1 MYLKKLALSS
11 ALSVA
16 LLSLAH
22 AAPPFV
28 VRDIRVEGNQ
38 RIEVGT
44 VYSYLPLKIGDTYT
58 EERGAAAIR
67 SLFASG
73 FFRDVRLEVEGDV
86 LVVLVEER
94 PAIAALNFSGAK
106 EFEADKLKS
115 SLRDV
120 GIAESRIFDR
130 ALLERAEQE
139 LKRLYLSR
147 GLYGVEIT
155 STVTPVER
163 NRVAVDFTI
172 DEGDAA
178 KIREIRIVG
187 NQAFSDRELLKQLQ
201 LTTPGWFTRLTKR
214 DQYSRQKLSADIETL
229 RSFYLDRGYLEFKV
243 ESTQVA
249 ISTDRRDIFITM
261 VVSEGQKFTVSDIIL
276 SGEVFGRQDE
286 LMALVSLKK
295 GQIFNGT
302 KLNESTK
309 AISERMG
316 NYGYA
321 FAEANAIPE
330 IDREK
335 STVAFNILVDPGRR
349 AYVRRINIVGNERT
363 KDEVI
368 RREFRQLEGAFFDGE
383 KVRRSRDRVD
393 RLGYFEEV
401 NIETPN
407 VPGAPDLVD
416 VNLAVK
422 EKPTGN
428 LSLGAGFSSSDR
440 LILTAGFAQDNIFGT
455 GNRFA
460 LQINT
465 SSSDRTLSISQTN
478 PYFTI
483 DGVSQS
489 FDIYTRTF
497 KPNELDLGQYTL
509 KSTGAGLGFG
519 IPIDDFASFQAGL
532 AYENTRIETTPNSP
546 QRYLD
551 YVRNNGSSSSALTAT
566 LGWVRDD
573 RNSALAPT
581 KGTLKK
587 VTFDVTV
594 PVLDLRYYRLGAQYQ
609 KYLPMTD
616 AFTLAFNGQFD
627 WGRGFSGK
635 KYPLFK
641 NYYAGGIGSV
651 RGYES
656 GSLSQDRDPK
666 DNTPLGGASRLIG
679 NVELIFPFPG
689 VDSRAVRMYTFLDA
703 GNTFPEGK
711 TPDFADLRYSTGI
724 GVSWLSP
731 LGPLRFSYGRPLN
744 AKPNDRKQSLQFQ
757 IGTSF

>member
-44 VYSYLPLKIGDTYT
+44 VYSYLPVKIGDTYT

-519 IPIDDFASFQAGL
+519 IPIDDFASFRAGM
-532 AYENTRIETTPNSP
+532 AYENTEISTTNNSP

-594 PVLDLRYYRLGAQYQ
+594 PVLDLRYYRLGTQYQ
-609 KYLPMTD
+609 KYLPMSD

-666 DNTPLGGASRLIG
+666 D
-679 NVELIFPFPG
+679 
-689 VDSRAVRMYTFLDA
+689 
-703 GNTFPEGK
+703 
-711 TPDFADLRYSTGI
+711 
-724 GVSWLSP
+724 
-731 LGPLRFSYGRPLN
+731 
-744 AKPNDRKQSLQFQ
+744 
-757 IGTSF
+757 

>member
-44 VYSYLPLKIGDTYT
+44 VYSYLPVKIGDTYT

-594 PVLDLRYYRLGAQYQ
+594 PVLDLRYYRLGTQYQ
-609 KYLPMTD
+609 KYLPMSD

-679 NVELIFPFPG
+679 NAELIFPFPG

-711 TPDFADLRYSTGI
+711 TPDFADLRYSTGV

>member
-44 VYSYLPLKIGDTYT
+44 VYSYLPVKIGDTYT

-249 ISTDRRDIFITM
+249 ISTNRKDIFITM
-261 VVSEGQKFTVSDIIL
+261 VVSEGQKFTVSDIKL

-286 LMALVSLKK
+286 LMKLIRLKP
-295 GQIFNGT
+295 GQVFNGT
-302 KLNESTK
+302 RLNESTK

-478 PYFTI
+478 PYLTI

-509 KSTGAGLGFG
+509 KSTGTGLGFG

-551 YVRNNGSSSSALTAT
+551 YVRNNGSSSSALTAA

-581 KGTLKK
+581 KGTLQKL
-587 VTFDVTV
+587 TFDVTV

-689 VDSRAVRMYTFLDA
+689 VDSRAVRMYTFIDA
-703 GNTFPEGK
+703 GNTFAEGK
-711 TPDFADLRYSTGI
+711 SPDFADLRYSSGL

>member
-44 VYSYLPLKIGDTYT
+44 VYSYLPVKIGDTYT

-465 SSSDRTLSISQTN
+465 SSSDRTFSISQTN

-509 KSTGAGLGFG
+509 RSTGAGLGFG

-551 YVRNNGSSSSALTAT
+551 YVRNNGNSSSALTAT

-581 KGTLKK
+581 RGTLKK

-594 PVLDLRYYRLGAQYQ
+594 PVLDLRYYRLGTQYQ
-609 KYLPMTD
+609 KYLPMSD

-689 VDSRAVRMYTFLDA
+689 VDSRAVRMYTFIDA
-703 GNTFPEGK
+703 GNTFAEGK
-711 TPDFADLRYSTGI
+711 SPDFADLRYSSGL

-744 AKPNDRKQSLQFQ
+744 AKPNDRKQSFQFQ

>member
-44 VYSYLPLKIGDTYT
+44 VYSYLPVKIGDTYT

-261 VVSEGQKFTVSDIIL
+261 VVSEGQKFTVSDIKL

-286 LMALVSLKK
+286 LMKLIRLKP
-295 GQIFNGT
+295 GQVFNGT

-509 KSTGAGLGFG
+509 KSTGTGLGFG

-551 YVRNNGSSSSALTAT
+551 YVRNNGSSSSALTAA

-581 KGTLKK
+581 KGTLQKL
-587 VTFDVTV
+587 TFDVTV

>member
-22 AAPPFV
+22 AAAPFV

-44 VYSYLPLKIGDTYT
+44 VYSYLPVKIGDTYT

-120 GIAESRIFDR
+120 GIAETRIFDR
-130 ALLERAEQE
+130 AQLERAEQE

-147 GLYGVEIT
+147 GLYGVEVT

-163 NRVAVDFTI
+163 NRVAIDFTI

-178 KIREIRIVG
+178 KIREIKIVG

-201 LTTPGWFTRLTKR
+201 LTTPGWFTWLSKR

-249 ISTDRRDIFITM
+249 ISTNRKDIFITM
-261 VVSEGQKFTVSDIIL
+261 VVSEGQKFTVSDIKL

-286 LMALVSLKK
+286 LMKLIRLKP
-295 GQIFNGT
+295 GQVFNGT
-302 KLNESTK
+302 RLNESTK

-335 STVAFNILVDPGRR
+335 STVAFNILVDSGRR

-401 NIETPN
+401 NIETPS

-416 VNLAVK
+416 VSLAVK

-428 LSLGAGFSSSDR
+428 LSLGAGFSSSDN

-455 GNRFA
+455 GNRFSF
-460 LQINT
+460 QINT
-465 SSSDRTLSISQTN
+465 SKADRVLTISQTN

-489 FDIYTRTF
+489 FDLYTRTY
-497 KPNELDLGQYTL
+497 KPNELDLGQYSL

-519 IPIDDFASFQAGL
+519 IPIDDFSSFQAGM
-532 AYENTRIETTPNSP
+532 AYENTKLETTPNSP

-551 YVRNNGSSSSALTAT
+551 YVRDNGNSSSALTANI
-566 LGWVRDD
+566 GWVRDD

-581 KGTLKK
+581 RGTLQK
-587 VTFDVTV
+587 VFFDVTI

-609 KYLPMTD
+609 KYLPMSDT
-616 AFTLAFNGQFD
+616 FTLAFNGQFD
-627 WGRGFSGK
+627 WGHGFSGK

-689 VDSRAVRMYTFLDA
+689 VDSRGVRMYTFLDA
-703 GNTFPEGK
+703 GNTYAEGT
-711 TPDFADLRYSTGI
+711 TPDLAALRYSAGL

>member
-44 VYSYLPLKIGDTYT
+44 VYSYLPVKIGDTYT

-509 KSTGAGLGFG
+509 RSTGAGLGFG

-551 YVRNNGSSSSALTAT
+551 YVRNNGNSSSALTAT

-581 KGTLKK
+581 RGTLKK

-594 PVLDLRYYRLGAQYQ
+594 PVLDLRYYRLGTQYQ
-609 KYLPMTD
+609 KYLPMSD

-689 VDSRAVRMYTFLDA
+689 VDSRAVRMYTFIDA
-703 GNTFPEGK
+703 GNTFAEGK
-711 TPDFADLRYSTGI
+711 SPDFADLRYSSGL

>member
-178 KIREIRIVG
+178 KIREIKIVG

-201 LTTPGWFTRLTKR
+201 LTTPGWFTWLSKR

-229 RSFYLDRGYLEFKV
+229 RSFYLDRGSLEFKV

-249 ISTDRRDIFITM
+249 ISTNRKDIFITM
-261 VVSEGQKFTVSDIIL
+261 VVSEGQKFTVSDIKL

-286 LMALVSLKK
+286 LMKLIRLKP
-295 GQIFNGT
+295 GQVFNGT
-302 KLNESTK
+302 RLNESTK
-309 AISERMG
+309 AIGERMG

-335 STVAFNILVDPGRR
+335 STVAFNILVDSGRR

-368 RREFRQLEGAFFDGE
+368 RREFRQLEGGFFDGE

-455 GNRFA
+455 GNRFSF
-460 LQINT
+460 QINT
-465 SSSDRTLSISQTN
+465 SRADRTLTISQTN
-478 PYFTI
+478 PYFTV

-489 FDIYTRTF
+489 FDLYTRTY
-497 KPNELDLGQYTL
+497 KPNELDLGQYSL
-509 KSTGAGLGFG
+509 RSTGAGLGFG
-519 IPIDDFASFQAGL
+519 IPIDDFSSFQAGM
-532 AYENTRIETTPNSP
+532 AYENTRLQTTTNSP

-551 YVRNNGSSSSALTAT
+551 YVRDNGNSSSALTASF
-566 LGWVRDD
+566 GWVRDD

-581 KGTLKK
+581 KGTLQK
-587 VTFDVTV
+587 VTFDVTI
-594 PVLDLRYYRLGAQYQ
+594 PVLDLRYYRLGGQYQ
-609 KYLPMTD
+609 KYLPMSDT
-616 AFTLAFNGQFD
+616 FTLAFNGQFD
-627 WGRGFSGK
+627 W
-635 KYPLFK
+635 
-641 NYYAGGIGSV
+641 
-651 RGYES
+651 
-656 GSLSQDRDPK
+656 
-666 DNTPLGGASRLIG
+666 
-679 NVELIFPFPG
+679 
-689 VDSRAVRMYTFLDA
+689 
-703 GNTFPEGK
+703 
-711 TPDFADLRYSTGI
+711 
-724 GVSWLSP
+724 
-731 LGPLRFSYGRPLN
+731 
-744 AKPNDRKQSLQFQ
+744 
-757 IGTSF
+757 

>member
-44 VYSYLPLKIGDTYT
+44 VYSYLPVKIGDTYT

-465 SSSDRTLSISQTN
+465 SSSDRTFSISQTN

-509 KSTGAGLGFG
+509 RSTGAGLGFG

-551 YVRNNGSSSSALTAT
+551 YVRNNGNSSSALTAT

-581 KGTLKK
+581 RGTLKK

-594 PVLDLRYYRLGAQYQ
+594 PVLDLRYYRLGTQYQ
-609 KYLPMTD
+609 KYLPMSD

-689 VDSRAVRMYTFLDA
+689 VDSRAVRMYTFIDA
-703 GNTFPEGK
+703 GNTFAEGK
-711 TPDFADLRYSTGI
+711 SPDFADLRYSSGL

>member
-249 ISTDRRDIFITM
+249 ISTNRRDIFITM

-509 KSTGAGLGFG
+509 KSTGTGLGFG

-551 YVRNNGSSSSALTAT
+551 YVRNNGSSSSALTAA

-581 KGTLKK
+581 KGTLQKL
-587 VTFDVTV
+587 TFDVTV

-616 AFTLAFNGQFD
+616 AFTLTFNGQFD

>member
-38 RIEVGT
+38 RVEVGT

-201 LTTPGWFTRLTKR
+201 LTTPGWFSRLTKR

-261 VVSEGQKFTVSDIIL
+261 VVSEGQKFTVSDIKL

-286 LMALVSLKK
+286 LMKLIRLKP
-295 GQIFNGT
+295 GQVFNGT

-349 AYVRRINIVGNERT
+349 AYVRRINFVGNERT

-509 KSTGAGLGFG
+509 KSTGTGLGFG

-551 YVRNNGSSSSALTAT
+551 YVRNNGSSSSALTAA

-581 KGTLKK
+581 KGTLQKL
-587 VTFDVTV
+587 TFDVTV

-689 VDSRAVRMYTFLDA
+689 VDSRAVRMYIFLDA

>member
-44 VYSYLPLKIGDTYT
+44 VYSYLPVKIGDTYT

-465 SSSDRTLSISQTN
+465 SSSDRTFSISQTN

-509 KSTGAGLGFG
+509 RSTGAGLGFG

-551 YVRNNGSSSSALTAT
+551 YVRNNGNSSSALTAT

-581 KGTLKK
+581 RGTLKK

-594 PVLDLRYYRLGAQYQ
+594 PMLDLRYYRLGAQYQ
-609 KYLPMTD
+609 KYLPMSD

-689 VDSRAVRMYTFLDA
+689 VDSRAVRMYTFIDA
-703 GNTFPEGK
+703 GNTFAEGK
-711 TPDFADLRYSTGI
+711 SPDFADLRYSSGL

-744 AKPNDRKQSLQFQ
+744 AKPNDRKQSFQFQ

>member
-38 RIEVGT
+38 RVEVGT

-201 LTTPGWFTRLTKR
+201 LTTPGWFSRLTKR

-261 VVSEGQKFTVSDIIL
+261 VVSEGQKFTVSDIKL

-286 LMALVSLKK
+286 LMKLIRLKP
-295 GQIFNGT
+295 GQVFNGT

-509 KSTGAGLGFG
+509 KSTGTGLGFG

-551 YVRNNGSSSSALTAT
+551 YVRNNGSSSSALTAA

-581 KGTLKK
+581 KGTLQKL
-587 VTFDVTV
+587 TFDVTV

-689 VDSRAVRMYTFLDA
+689 VDSRAVRMYTFIDA
-703 GNTFPEGK
+703 GNTYAEGK
-711 TPDFADLRYSTGI
+711 TPDFADLRYSTGL

-744 AKPNDRKQSLQFQ
+744 AKPNDRKQSFQFQ

>member
-22 AAPPFV
+22 ADPPFV

-44 VYSYLPLKIGDTYT
+44 VYSYLPVKIGDTYT

-249 ISTDRRDIFITM
+249 ISTNRRDIFITM

-594 PVLDLRYYRLGAQYQ
+594 PVLDLRYYRLGTQYQ
-609 KYLPMTD
+609 KYLPMSD

>member
-44 VYSYLPLKIGDTYT
+44 VYSYLPVKIGDTYT

-261 VVSEGQKFTVSDIIL
+261 VVSEGQKFTVSDIKL

-286 LMALVSLKK
+286 LMKLIRLKP
-295 GQIFNGT
+295 GQVFNGT
-302 KLNESTK
+302 RLNESTK

-581 KGTLKK
+581 RGTLKK

-609 KYLPMTD
+609 KYLPMSD

-689 VDSRAVRMYTFLDA
+689 VDSRAVRMYTFIDA
-703 GNTFPEGK
+703 GNTFAEGK
-711 TPDFADLRYSTGI
+711 SPDFADLRYSSGL

>member
-44 VYSYLPLKIGDTYT
+44 VYSYLPVKIGDTYT

-519 IPIDDFASFQAGL
+519 IPIDDFASFRAGM
-532 AYENTRIETTPNSP
+532 AYENTKISTTNNSP

-581 KGTLKK
+581 KGTLQKL
-587 VTFDVTV
+587 TFDVTV

-689 VDSRAVRMYTFLDA
+689 VDSRAVRMYTFIDA
-703 GNTFPEGK
+703 GNTFAEGK
-711 TPDFADLRYSTGI
+711 SPDFADLRYSSGL

>member
-44 VYSYLPLKIGDTYT
+44 VYSYLPVKIGDTYT

-115 SLRDV
+115 SLRDI

-465 SSSDRTLSISQTN
+465 SSSDRTFSISQTN

-509 KSTGAGLGFG
+509 RSTGAGLGFG
-519 IPIDDFASFQAGL
+519 IPIDDFASFQAVL

-551 YVRNNGSSSSALTAT
+551 YVRNNGNSSSALTAT

-581 KGTLKK
+581 RGTLKK

-689 VDSRAVRMYTFLDA
+689 VDSRAVRMYTFIDA
-703 GNTFPEGK
+703 GNTFAEGK
-711 TPDFADLRYSTGI
+711 SPDFADLRYSSGL

>member
-1 MYLKKLALSS
+1 
-11 ALSVA
+11 
-16 LLSLAH
+16 
-22 AAPPFV
+22 
-28 VRDIRVEGNQ
+28 
-38 RIEVGT
+38 
-44 VYSYLPLKIGDTYT
+44 
-58 EERGAAAIR
+58 
-67 SLFASG
+67 
-73 FFRDVRLEVEGDV
+73 
-86 LVVLVEER
+86 
-94 PAIAALNFSGAK
+94 
-106 EFEADKLKS
+106 
-115 SLRDV
+115 
-120 GIAESRIFDR
+120 
-130 ALLERAEQE
+130 
-139 LKRLYLSR
+139 
-147 GLYGVEIT
+147 
-155 STVTPVER
+155 
-163 NRVAVDFTI
+163 
-172 DEGDAA
+172 
-178 KIREIRIVG
+178 
-187 NQAFSDRELLKQLQ
+187 
-201 LTTPGWFTRLTKR
+201 
-214 DQYSRQKLSADIETL
+214 
-229 RSFYLDRGYLEFKV
+229 
-243 ESTQVA
+243 
-249 ISTDRRDIFITM
+249 
-261 VVSEGQKFTVSDIIL
+261 
-276 SGEVFGRQDE
+276 
-286 LMALVSLKK
+286 
-295 GQIFNGT
+295 
-302 KLNESTK
+302 
-309 AISERMG
+309 MG

-509 KSTGAGLGFG
+509 KSTGTGLGFG

-551 YVRNNGSSSSALTAT
+551 YVRNNGSSSSALTAA

-581 KGTLKK
+581 KGTLQKL
-587 VTFDVTV
+587 TFDVTV

>member
-38 RIEVGT
+38 RVEVGT

-201 LTTPGWFTRLTKR
+201 LTTPGWFSRLTKR

-261 VVSEGQKFTVSDIIL
+261 VVSEGQKFTVSDIKL

-286 LMALVSLKK
+286 LMKLIRLKP
-295 GQIFNGT
+295 GQVFNGT

-349 AYVRRINIVGNERT
+349 AYVRRINFVGNERT

-509 KSTGAGLGFG
+509 KSTGTGLGFG

-551 YVRNNGSSSSALTAT
+551 YVRNNGSSSSALTAA

-581 KGTLKK
+581 KGTLQKL
-587 VTFDVTV
+587 TFDVTV

>member
-38 RIEVGT
+38 RVEVGT

-261 VVSEGQKFTVSDIIL
+261 VVSEGQKFTVSDIKL

-286 LMALVSLKK
+286 LMKLIRLKP
-295 GQIFNGT
+295 GQVFNGT

-509 KSTGAGLGFG
+509 KSTGTGLGFG

-551 YVRNNGSSSSALTAT
+551 YVRNNGSSSSALTAA

-581 KGTLKK
+581 KGTLQKL
-587 VTFDVTV
+587 TFDVTV

>member
-44 VYSYLPLKIGDTYT
+44 VYSYLPVKIGDTYT

-73 FFRDVRLEVEGDV
+73 FFRDVRLEIEGDV

>member
-44 VYSYLPLKIGDTYT
+44 VYSYLPVKIGDTYT

-302 KLNESTK
+302 KLNVSTK

-509 KSTGAGLGFG
+509 KSTGTGLGFG

-551 YVRNNGSSSSALTAT
+551 YVRNNGSSSSELTAT

-581 KGTLKK
+581 KGTLQKL
-587 VTFDVTV
+587 TFDVTV
-594 PVLDLRYYRLGAQYQ
+594 PVLDLRYYRLGTQYQ
-609 KYLPMTD
+609 KYLPMSD

-689 VDSRAVRMYTFLDA
+689 VDSRAVRMYTFIDA
-703 GNTFPEGK
+703 GNTFAEGK
-711 TPDFADLRYSTGI
+711 SPDFADLRYSSGL

>member
-249 ISTDRRDIFITM
+249 ISTNRRDIFITM

-428 LSLGAGFSSSDR
+428 LSLGAGFSSSER

-497 KPNELDLGQYTL
+497 KPNEL
-509 KSTGAGLGFG
+509 
-519 IPIDDFASFQAGL
+519 
-532 AYENTRIETTPNSP
+532 
-546 QRYLD
+546 
-551 YVRNNGSSSSALTAT
+551 
-566 LGWVRDD
+566 
-573 RNSALAPT
+573 
-581 KGTLKK
+581 
-587 VTFDVTV
+587 
-594 PVLDLRYYRLGAQYQ
+594 
-609 KYLPMTD
+609 
-616 AFTLAFNGQFD
+616 
-627 WGRGFSGK
+627 
-635 KYPLFK
+635 
-641 NYYAGGIGSV
+641 
-651 RGYES
+651 
-656 GSLSQDRDPK
+656 
-666 DNTPLGGASRLIG
+666 
-679 NVELIFPFPG
+679 
-689 VDSRAVRMYTFLDA
+689 
-703 GNTFPEGK
+703 
-711 TPDFADLRYSTGI
+711 
-724 GVSWLSP
+724 
-731 LGPLRFSYGRPLN
+731 
-744 AKPNDRKQSLQFQ
+744 
-757 IGTSF
+757 

>member
-38 RIEVGT
+38 RVEVGT

-201 LTTPGWFTRLTKR
+201 LTTPGWFSRLTKR

-261 VVSEGQKFTVSDIIL
+261 VVSEGQKFT
-276 SGEVFGRQDE
+276 
-286 LMALVSLKK
+286 
-295 GQIFNGT
+295 
-302 KLNESTK
+302 
-309 AISERMG
+309 
-316 NYGYA
+316 
-321 FAEANAIPE
+321 
-330 IDREK
+330 
-335 STVAFNILVDPGRR
+335 
-349 AYVRRINIVGNERT
+349 
-363 KDEVI
+363 
-368 RREFRQLEGAFFDGE
+368 
-383 KVRRSRDRVD
+383 
-393 RLGYFEEV
+393 
-401 NIETPN
+401 
-407 VPGAPDLVD
+407 
-416 VNLAVK
+416 
-422 EKPTGN
+422 
-428 LSLGAGFSSSDR
+428 
-440 LILTAGFAQDNIFGT
+440 
-455 GNRFA
+455 
-460 LQINT
+460 
-465 SSSDRTLSISQTN
+465 
-478 PYFTI
+478 
-483 DGVSQS
+483 
-489 FDIYTRTF
+489 
-497 KPNELDLGQYTL
+497 
-509 KSTGAGLGFG
+509 
-519 IPIDDFASFQAGL
+519 
-532 AYENTRIETTPNSP
+532 
-546 QRYLD
+546 
-551 YVRNNGSSSSALTAT
+551 
-566 LGWVRDD
+566 
-573 RNSALAPT
+573 
-581 KGTLKK
+581 
-587 VTFDVTV
+587 
-594 PVLDLRYYRLGAQYQ
+594 
-609 KYLPMTD
+609 
-616 AFTLAFNGQFD
+616 
-627 WGRGFSGK
+627 
-635 KYPLFK
+635 
-641 NYYAGGIGSV
+641 
-651 RGYES
+651 
-656 GSLSQDRDPK
+656 
-666 DNTPLGGASRLIG
+666 
-679 NVELIFPFPG
+679 
-689 VDSRAVRMYTFLDA
+689 
-703 GNTFPEGK
+703 
-711 TPDFADLRYSTGI
+711 
-724 GVSWLSP
+724 
-731 LGPLRFSYGRPLN
+731 
-744 AKPNDRKQSLQFQ
+744 
-757 IGTSF
+757 

>member
-249 ISTDRRDIFITM
+249 ISTNRRDIFITM
-261 VVSEGQKFTVSDIIL
+261 VVSEGQKFTVSDIKL

-286 LMALVSLKK
+286 LMKLIRLKP
-295 GQIFNGT
+295 GQVFNGT
-302 KLNESTK
+302 RLNESTK

-321 FAEANAIPE
+321 FAEANAIPA

-465 SSSDRTLSISQTN
+465 SSSDRTFSISQTN

-509 KSTGAGLGFG
+509 KSTGTGLGFG

-551 YVRNNGSSSSALTAT
+551 YVRNNGSSSSALTAA

-581 KGTLKK
+581 KGTLQKL
-587 VTFDVTV
+587 TFDVTV

>member
-38 RIEVGT
+38 RVEVGT

-201 LTTPGWFTRLTKR
+201 LTTPGWFSRLTKR

-309 AISERMG
+309 AI
-316 NYGYA
+316 
-321 FAEANAIPE
+321 
-330 IDREK
+330 
-335 STVAFNILVDPGRR
+335 
-349 AYVRRINIVGNERT
+349 
-363 KDEVI
+363 
-368 RREFRQLEGAFFDGE
+368 
-383 KVRRSRDRVD
+383 
-393 RLGYFEEV
+393 
-401 NIETPN
+401 
-407 VPGAPDLVD
+407 
-416 VNLAVK
+416 
-422 EKPTGN
+422 
-428 LSLGAGFSSSDR
+428 
-440 LILTAGFAQDNIFGT
+440 
-455 GNRFA
+455 
-460 LQINT
+460 
-465 SSSDRTLSISQTN
+465 
-478 PYFTI
+478 
-483 DGVSQS
+483 
-489 FDIYTRTF
+489 
-497 KPNELDLGQYTL
+497 
-509 KSTGAGLGFG
+509 
-519 IPIDDFASFQAGL
+519 
-532 AYENTRIETTPNSP
+532 
-546 QRYLD
+546 
-551 YVRNNGSSSSALTAT
+551 
-566 LGWVRDD
+566 
-573 RNSALAPT
+573 
-581 KGTLKK
+581 
-587 VTFDVTV
+587 
-594 PVLDLRYYRLGAQYQ
+594 
-609 KYLPMTD
+609 
-616 AFTLAFNGQFD
+616 
-627 WGRGFSGK
+627 
-635 KYPLFK
+635 
-641 NYYAGGIGSV
+641 
-651 RGYES
+651 
-656 GSLSQDRDPK
+656 
-666 DNTPLGGASRLIG
+666 
-679 NVELIFPFPG
+679 
-689 VDSRAVRMYTFLDA
+689 
-703 GNTFPEGK
+703 
-711 TPDFADLRYSTGI
+711 
-724 GVSWLSP
+724 
-731 LGPLRFSYGRPLN
+731 
-744 AKPNDRKQSLQFQ
+744 
-757 IGTSF
+757 

>member
-465 SSSDRTLSISQTN
+465 SSSDRTFSISQTN

-509 KSTGAGLGFG
+509 RSTGAGLGFG

-551 YVRNNGSSSSALTAT
+551 YVRNNGNSSSALTAT

-581 KGTLKK
+581 RGTLKK

-594 PVLDLRYYRLGAQYQ
+594 PVLDLRYYRLGTQYQ
-609 KYLPMTD
+609 KYLPMSD

-689 VDSRAVRMYTFLDA
+689 VDSRAVRMYTFIDA
-703 GNTFPEGK
+703 GNTFAEGK
-711 TPDFADLRYSTGI
+711 SPDFADLRYSSGL

>member
-38 RIEVGT
+38 RVEVGT

-519 IPIDDFASFQAGL
+519 IPIDDFASFRAGM
-532 AYENTRIETTPNSP
+532 AYENTKISTTNNSP

-581 KGTLKK
+581 KGTLQKL
-587 VTFDVTV
+587 TFDVTV

-689 VDSRAVRMYTFLDA
+689 VDSRAVRMYTFIDA
-703 GNTFPEGK
+703 GNTFAEGK
-711 TPDFADLRYSTGI
+711 SPDFADLRYSSGL